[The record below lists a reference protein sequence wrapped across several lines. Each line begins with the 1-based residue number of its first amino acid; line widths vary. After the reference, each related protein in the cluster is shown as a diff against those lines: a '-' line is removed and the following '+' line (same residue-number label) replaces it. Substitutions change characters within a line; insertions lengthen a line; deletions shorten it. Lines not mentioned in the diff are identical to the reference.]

1 MNKLIITIALIWLSQ
16 MAMGG
21 EKNRLEKAQE
31 VAQQM
36 RADANKEYAKGLA
49 KRRELRQWSDAA
61 EAVKRIQARYDQ
73 HEGIRH
79 KAQVAYDRFKS
90 AYGWCWGVGAC
101 HDHERAAGHWQTLRD
116 RTEPYVAIAESHIKT
131 SGTTIDTEVAR
142 TTRHLE
148 WAKREKANADHMKL
162 TVRDDYERSEY
173 DDEANHTVNT
183 ANAEVIW
190 AEKSVKT
197 ARKAINAL
205 LDGADKV
212 RQAKYDKADDYL
224 RRQRVI
230 HEAEQAEQARKQ
242 AVIDQKKAV
251 IAKEQA
257 RRQALTDKEDKFLYL
272 MMELLYGDDLWKILL
287 HI

>member
-1 MNKLIITIALIWLSQ
+1 MVHDRGTKMNKLIITIALIWLSQ

-230 HEAEQAEQARKQ
+230 HEAEQAEIERDRAIRE
-242 AVIDQKKAV
+242 A
-251 IAKEQA
+251 EQA
-257 RRQALTDKEDKFLYL
+257 ITDKENAFLQL
-272 MMELLYGDDLWKILL
+272 MKDLLYGT
-287 HI
+287 

>member
-1 MNKLIITIALIWLSQ
+1 

-205 LDGADKV
+205 LDGALDKV

-230 HEAEQAEQARKQ
+230 HEAEQAEIERERAIRE
-242 AVIDQKKAV
+242 A
-251 IAKEQA
+251 EQA
-257 RRQALTDKEDKFLYL
+257 ITDKENAFLQL
-272 MMELLYGDDLWKILL
+272 MKDLLYGT
-287 HI
+287 